1 LRHTQSFDEFINFVF
16 PSDILA
22 DPAIGILRAILSPY
36 NVFVDEFNEA
46 ILQNVPGESHCY
58 ISNDSIEAEDSSNV
72 FSDPEFL
79 KSLREPGIPPHELI
93 LKKGAICQLTRNFD
107 AFRFDEVFSIL
118 WVLSLLFVR
127 ETKGRTLE
135 ELNQVFALPMRAH
148 AAYGL
153 RQVPYGFRK
162 FC

>member
-1 LRHTQSFDEFINFVF
+1 MYLWTSSTKQFSKMF
-16 PSDILA
+16 P
-22 DPAIGILRAILSPY
+22 
-36 NVFVDEFNEA
+36 
-46 ILQNVPGESHCY
+46 ESH
-58 ISNDSIEAEDSSNV
+58 IATSAMIQSKPKTALR
-72 FSDPEFL
+72 FFGPEFL
-79 KSLREPGIPPHELI
+79 NSLREPGIPPHELI

-135 ELNQVFALPMRAH
+135 ELNQVFALSMRAH